1 MKKHLLILAAFLS
14 MLASCGNDLMVENID
29 TDQKLE
35 NSDVTEFNLKIDS
48 LTNVYSEMSNVN
60 ATRGYVSDYVVQTSA
75 DAVGKFVG
83 SKVFSWAGSAIGAAC
98 GNPVIAIGGYLVG
111 RKYGGAATGAAASIG
126 TAWLMDRWKTRATQI
141 PGLKLNENYVVYVK
155 DSKNPS
161 DGELHN
167 LIVSRLLKN
176 IDKYRTSDGSLNFDL
191 LLEDAYKY
199 ENEFAPFEYH
209 AEFKSLCMPK
219 SIEETKRIVN
229 AAMRADKNDNETFL
243 EEVFYTLIPEIQVS
257 KDEFEMV
264 NVINK
269 KAISTYMAL
278 DNDDVTK
285 FSEDIDSLIETSNLD
300 NYLKAELKSS
310 NSILANS
317 TLIWREV
324 K

>member
-1 MKKHLLILAAFLS
+1 
-14 MLASCGNDLMVENID
+14 
-29 TDQKLE
+29 
-35 NSDVTEFNLKIDS
+35 
-48 LTNVYSEMSNVN
+48 
-60 ATRGYVSDYVVQTSA
+60 
-75 DAVGKFVG
+75 
-83 SKVFSWAGSAIGAAC
+83 
-98 GNPVIAIGGYLVG
+98 
-111 RKYGGAATGAAASIG
+111 
-126 TAWLMDRWKTRATQI
+126 
-141 PGLKLNENYVVYVK
+141 
-155 DSKNPS
+155 
-161 DGELHN
+161 
-167 LIVSRLLKN
+167 
-176 IDKYRTSDGSLNFDL
+176 
-191 LLEDAYKY
+191 
-199 ENEFAPFEYH
+199 
-209 AEFKSLCMPK
+209 MPK